1 MTAILASLAAEYPQ
15 LYLNPNSD
23 AWETYRRVVLRG
35 ETPEAGSLAHYVS
48 DPHDAMETVDTPA
61 GPVRVVTL
69 GDRWDFE
76 LVLRGLMAA
85 KNGPKA
91 PIPASQGA
99 AMLTV
104 FNWPRIRAHLAAFPE
119 EEQAA
124 EFKRFT
130 SVKVNYTDML
140 VVLSR
145 GPYSGVSASAM
156 GLTEGEWLAR
166 SDTIRR
172 YHELTHVICRRL
184 YPEDVDPVRD
194 ELIADAVG
202 LYAAFGRF
210 DPETEKRFLGVKDGR
225 YVGGRLENYT
235 PEPEKLID
243 SVSAEL
249 DRMKNLIDVRT
260 DMEPF
265 AVIPTLMKNNEPEI

>member
-1 MTAILASLAAEYPQ
+1 
-15 LYLNPNSD
+15 
-23 AWETYRRVVLRG
+23 
-35 ETPEAGSLAHYVS
+35 
-48 DPHDAMETVDTPA
+48 
-61 GPVRVVTL
+61 
-69 GDRWDFE
+69 
-76 LVLRGLMAA
+76 MAA

-91 PIPASQGA
+91 TIPESQGA

-184 YPEDVDPVRD
+184 YQEDVDSVRD

-235 PEPEKLID
+235 DELEKLAGQ
-243 SVSAEL
+243 VGAAL
-249 DRMKNLIDVRT
+249 DRIKQVIDAQPGA
-260 DMEPF
+260 EPF
-265 AVIPTLMKNNEPEI
+265 TLIGALMDKQRI

>member
-1 MTAILASLAAEYPQ
+1 MTDDMLTALAAEYPQ
-15 LYLNPNSD
+15 LYLDPDTD
-23 AWETYRRVVLRG
+23 AQEIYRRVVLWG
-35 ETPEAGSLAHYVS
+35 EKPENGSLAHYVS

-69 GDRWDFE
+69 GNRRDFE
-76 LVLRGLMAA
+76 LVLRGLMGA
-85 KNGPKA
+85 KNGPLT

-99 AMLTV
+99 SMLTV
-104 FNWPRIRAHLAAFPE
+104 FNWPRIHAHLAQFPP

-124 EFKRFT
+124 EFRRFT
-130 SVKVNYTDML
+130 SVKKNYLDML

-145 GPYSGVSASAM
+145 GPYSGVSAEATGCS
-156 GLTEGEWLAR
+156 EDEWLAL

-184 YPEDVDPVRD
+184 YPDDIDPIRD

-235 PEPEKLID
+235 DEPEKLAGQ
-243 SVSAEL
+243 VGAAL
-249 DRMKNLIDVRT
+249 DRIKQVIDAQPGA
-260 DMEPF
+260 EPF
-265 AVIPTLMKNNEPEI
+265 TLIGALMDKQRI